1 MSNHQYIKC
10 YDEACNQNIHA
21 LDLAKYQKQRI
32 FSPLVGLCFMILFVC
47 FSRDVTAA
55 TSLVSHKANYTL
67 TMGEKSKNALVQNV
81 RGKISFEL
89 RDECDGWSLTED
101 YLFQFVYE
109 SGEEITILSH
119 SDSWEDSEGQLYS
132 FDVREQNSYEPVS
145 IYTGFANLPPES
157 KVGEA
162 SYAGAYNDNLKLSD
176 DILFPVTYTRA
187 IIDAAEKGEKFMS
200 KQLFVNSTPE
210 DALKTASAAIGNKK
224 PFNSDI
230 QIDGVTTSH
239 YWPIDIAYFK
249 TNAKKATPD
258 YQIQMDLHDNGV
270 VTDFLIDY
278 GDFTIH
284 ATISDGNLI
293 ENPDC
298 S

>member
-1 MSNHQYIKC
+1 MSNKRYSEF
-10 YDEACNQNIHA
+10 YDEDFIQNSDT
-21 LDLAKYQKQRI
+21 LDLAKYKKDRI
-32 FSPLVGLCFMILFVC
+32 FSFLGGLCFIIIFTCFV
-47 FSRDVTAA
+47 RDGAEA

-67 TMGEKSKNALVQNV
+67 TMGAKSQNALVQNV

-89 RDECDGWSLTED
+89 RSECDGWYLSED
-101 YLFQFVYE
+101 YLFQFLYE

-119 SDSWEDSEGQLYS
+119 SDSWEDIEGQLYS
-132 FDVREQNSYEPVS
+132 FDVREQNSYEPES
-145 IYTGFANLPPES
+145 LYTGFANLPSES
-157 KVGEA
+157 EIGEA
-162 SYAGAYNDNLKLSD
+162 SYAGTYDDNLLLSD

-187 IIDAAEKGEKFMS
+187 IIDAAEMGKKFMS

-224 PFNSDI
+224 PYKSDVRI
-230 QIDGVTTSH
+230 EGVTTSH

-249 TNAKKATPD
+249 MDATEPTPE

-270 VTDFLIDY
+270 VTNFLIDY
-278 GDFTIH
+278 GEFSIN
-284 ATISDGNLI
+284 ANISDGNLLD
-293 ENPDC
+293 NPDC